1 MKLTKRQL
9 EIIGI
14 SLDIIARDGIK
25 NLTIKNIAN
34 AMKVS
39 EPAIY
44 RHFASK
50 QEIMMAVIDSFSDA
64 SQLVLDGI
72 AMEPESGLAGI
83 EAFVKSRIKM
93 VLDNPPLAKVMF
105 AEEIF
110 MDDPELSGRML
121 KMMHSHRDCLQQM
134 VLAAQRQGDLRG
146 DIAGDIIF
154 RLIMGPVRLLIK
166 QWGMSGYHFD
176 LRQNGNDLW
185 DALKKTLA
193 APKQEIINPTE
204 VTI

>member
-1 MKLTKRQL
+1 MNLTKRQL
-9 EIIGI
+9 EIITV

-44 RHFASK
+44 RHFAGK
-50 QEIMMAVIDSFSDA
+50 QEIIMAVIDSFSAA

-83 EAFVKSRIKM
+83 EAFVKSRIQM

-121 KMMHSHRDCLQQM
+121 QMMHSHRDCLQQM
-134 VLAAQRQGDLRG
+134 VLAAQRQGDVRN

-166 QWGMSGYHFD
+166 QWGMSGYRFD
-176 LRQNGNDLW
+176 LRQTGNDLW
-185 DALKKTLA
+185 DALQKTLA
-193 APKQEIINPTE
+193 APKQQ
-204 VTI
+204 

>member
-50 QEIMMAVIDSFSDA
+50 QEIIMAVIDSFSDA

-72 AMEPESGLAGI
+72 TMEPERGLAGI
-83 EAFVKSRIKM
+83 EAFVKSRIQM

-110 MDDPELSGRML
+110 MDDPELSQRML
-121 KMMHSHRDCLQQM
+121 KMMHSHRDCLREM
-134 VLAAQRQGDLRG
+134 VLSAQRQGDLRD

-176 LRQNGNDLW
+176 LRQQGNDLW

-193 APKQEIINPTE
+193 APKQ
-204 VTI
+204 